1 MPPSSLEIAAQETD
15 VARLQ
20 RQLALFIR
28 WSDCLHQSKDAADL
42 ARCLGE
48 ALTATGEYSHV
59 EINLCASC
67 NVNCESPRQGW
78 SFVSGECTI
87 PVSHHGQRL
96 GCLTLATINQDFRD
110 DQLDILTR
118 LADDFAIALE
128 ARIAVAEHETLAAR
142 NSMLSQAVEQNP
154 HAVVITDPKGHV
166 LYCNAAFTALTGYAL
181 DAIKGET
188 PALWKS
194 GDTPDETYRDM
205 WASVNRGASWQG
217 VIRNRRKDG
226 SLYWERQH
234 ITPLRDNTGAVTQ
247 LIAIKEDITHLR
259 EVEAALLLR
268 EQALASTNNGVMIS
282 CAAADDHS
290 ILYVNPAFEQITGY
304 SAAEAVGRVGRF
316 LVRDDLA
323 QPGLNEIRTALRE
336 RRPGH
341 AILRNYRQD
350 GTMFWNE
357 LFIAPISDASISET
371 THFVSIINDV
381 SDRIRYQEAME
392 HQATHDSLTGLANR
406 SLLNDRITQAINLAR
421 RSGRQV
427 AVALLDLDHFK
438 HINDA
443 YGHTAGDML
452 LREIAARL
460 HQCVRETDTVARLGG
475 DEFVVVLTD
484 LAHTDDADHVAHKI
498 IDAMAQPIQLE
509 ENEVYVGASIGMA
522 LFPRDG
528 EHGEIL
534 LRNADMAMYRVKE
547 HGRNSVRSYTPD
559 LANMALNRVDK
570 EGALRRALERG
581 EFLLHYQPKVD
592 VSTRRIIGAEALIR
606 WEQPQ
611 IGLTHPGEFIPLAE
625 DTGLIL
631 PIGAWV
637 IRAAFAQQA
646 AWRDA
651 GLPALKIAINI
662 SARQFRQDDLPE
674 LVTSLLEET
683 GADPSAFI
691 FEMTESMVMH
701 DVDSALMILR
711 SLKQKGITL
720 SLDDFGTG
728 YSSLSYLRRFPID
741 EVKIDRSFI
750 NELHHNE
757 DDAAIAAAVVAMA
770 RSLGLSVVA
779 EGVELD
785 EQLAA
790 LERLGCNEVQGY
802 LLGRPLSAEAFVALV
817 RSQPAHGAV

>member
-1 MPPSSLEIAAQETD
+1 MLI
-15 VARLQ
+15 
-20 RQLALFIR
+20 
-28 WSDCLHQSKDAADL
+28 
-42 ARCLGE
+42 
-48 ALTATGEYSHV
+48 
-59 EINLCASC
+59 
-67 NVNCESPRQGW
+67 
-78 SFVSGECTI
+78 
-87 PVSHHGQRL
+87 
-96 GCLTLATINQDFRD
+96 
-110 DQLDILTR
+110 R
-118 LADDFAIALE
+118 LAKTPSLALE
-128 ARIAVAEHETLAAR
+128 AEVAQVSAEVAAGHDDLATR
-142 NSMLSQAVEQNP
+142 NALLSQAVEQYP
-154 HAVVITDPKGHV
+154 HAVIITDPQGHV
-166 LYCNAAFTALTGYAL
+166 LYCNPAFTALTGYVL
-181 DAIKGET
+181 DEIRGAT

-194 GDTPDETYRDM
+194 GDTPEGTYREM
-205 WASVNRGASWQG
+205 WARVMRGESWQG
-217 VIRNRRKDG
+217 ILRNRCKDG
-226 SLYWERQH
+226 TFYWERQH
-234 ITPLRDNTGAVTQ
+234 IAPLRDSTGNITQ

-259 EVEAALLLR
+259 EVESALLLR

-282 CAAADDHS
+282 RAAADDHS
-290 ILYVNPAFEQITGY
+290 ILYVNPAFERITGY
-304 SAAEAVGRVGRF
+304 TADEAVGRVGRF

-323 QPGLNEIRTALRE
+323 QPGLNEIRNALRE
-336 RRPGH
+336 KRPGH

-350 GTMFWNE
+350 GAMFWNE
-357 LFIAPISDASISET
+357 LFIAPISDATVSET

-381 SDRIRYQEAME
+381 SDRIHYQEAMA

-421 RSGRQV
+421 RAGRQV

-443 YGHTAGDML
+443 YGHSAGDTL
-452 LREIAARL
+452 LREIATRL
-460 HQCVRETDTVARLGG
+460 QHCVRDTDTVARLGG

-484 LAHTDDADHVAHKI
+484 LAQEDNAEHVAHKI
-498 IDAMAQPIQLE
+498 IDAMGQSIKVGEQ
-509 ENEVYVGASIGMA
+509 EVFVGASIGMA
-522 LFPRDG
+522 LYPRDG

-559 LANMALNRVDK
+559 LANMAINRIDK
-570 EGALRRALERG
+570 EGALRRALERN

-592 VSTRRIIGAEALIR
+592 VKTRRIIGAEALIR
-606 WEQPQ
+606 WEQPHV
-611 IGLTHPGEFIPLAE
+611 GMTHPGEFIPLAE

-637 IRAAFAQQA
+637 IRAAFMQQA

-651 GLPALKIAINI
+651 GLPPLKIAINI

-674 LVTSLLEET
+674 QVARLLEET
-683 GADPSAFI
+683 GADPTAFI

-711 SLKQKGITL
+711 ALKDKGFTL

-741 EVKIDRSFI
+741 EVKIDRSFV

-779 EGVELD
+779 EGVEII
-785 EQLAA
+785 EQLSA

-802 LLGRPLSAEAFVALV
+802 LLGRPLPVEAFVEQV
-817 RSQPAHGAV
+817 RNQASQTTQPRRRGTGAKARR